1 MRNEL
6 LTAGKM
12 IAVKAMEEIDMDD
25 LMQAGGFK
33 GGERRA
39 AVFYVDQGQGT
50 MANVNWWI
58 YTWKFIGLNATEEAF
73 DLVMMIHPHAIE
85 NLPKECKEV
94 TTEFQ
99 PNFGEA
105 GECHYKS
112 YVGWQLMLIFLNDN
126 IVF

>member
-1 MRNEL
+1 
-6 LTAGKM
+6 
-12 IAVKAMEEIDMDD
+12 
-25 LMQAGGFK
+25 
-33 GGERRA
+33 
-39 AVFYVDQGQGT
+39 

-58 YTWKFIGLNATEEAF
+58 YTWKFIGLNAAEEAF

-105 GECHYKS
+105 GECLYKP
-112 YVGWQLMLIFLNDN
+112 YVGRGITLSNFLNAN
-126 IVF
+126 ILF

>member
-1 MRNEL
+1 MIFLDEDKWRIRQDNMRNEL
-6 LTAGKM
+6 LTAGKV
-12 IAVKAMEEIDMDD
+12 IASKAIEEIDMDD
-25 LMQAGGFK
+25 LMQAGEFK
-33 GGERRA
+33 GGERRV

-94 TTEFQ
+94 TT
-99 PNFGEA
+99 
-105 GECHYKS
+105 
-112 YVGWQLMLIFLNDN
+112 
-126 IVF
+126 